1 MTIRI
6 TLMAAACALSLA
18 ACGDRT
24 PPPATDTAAPAAT
37 PTEPA
42 PTEPAPIEPVPSEP
56 APSEPAPTEAAPA
69 EPAAA
74 APAPAAPANTTTAQ
88 ATGTTPAAMTPA
100 EKVAAAKPTAVVNNC
115 ATEIEGNDAIQ
126 YNVGSIVVPAS
137 CSQFTITLRHVGKL
151 PVAAMGHNVVITRN
165 DDVQA
170 VVADGLTAG
179 AAAGYV
185 KAGDARIVAHTE
197 MIGGGQSTSVTFDAS
212 KLKAGGPYTFFCSF
226 PGHVVTMIGTI
237 GIG

>member
-6 TLMAAACALSLA
+6 TLIAAACALSLA

-24 PPPATDTAAPAAT
+24 PPPDTNTTAPAAT
-37 PTEPA
+37 PAEPA
-42 PTEPAPIEPVPSEP
+42 PTEPATTEP
-56 APSEPAPTEAAPA
+56 APA
-69 EPAAA
+69 EPAPAETTAPADTTAA
-74 APAPAAPANTTTAQ
+74 ATGTATPAGPAPAATA
-88 ATGTTPAAMTPA
+88 AADKPAAT
-100 EKVAAAKPTAVVNNC
+100 VSNC

-137 CSQFTITLRHVGKL
+137 CSKFTITLRHVGKL
-151 PVAAMGHNVVITRN
+151 PVVAMGHNVVIARTA
-165 DDVQA
+165 DVQA
-170 VVADGLTAG
+170 VAADGTAAG
-179 AAAGYV
+179 AAANYV
-185 KAGDARIVAHTE
+185 KAGDARIIAHTQ

-226 PGHVVTMIGTI
+226 PGHVVTMKGTI